1 LRQVGPGDS
10 AGKGPSSSHS
20 CRAAGFRGQQRQQW
34 VEARPQRW
42 NDIRRRAGR
51 TEKKRL
57 RGFRIGSSTDPGLVS
72 VIFSRKM
79 EGEIYLALL
88 KYQVASLFGNHLV
101 SVFSLLIAPAS
112 NETEIGNVNY

>member
-20 CRAAGFRGQQRQQW
+20 CRAAGFRGQQRQ
-34 VEARPQRW
+34 QRW